1 MKEIVKKLVHA
12 LEDKATTDL
21 IAGNSPFGQTTQGGD
36 PAPANNTGNSKEA
49 STRSLNRR
57 KASET
62 VTSNDGAMVLR
73 TLESPTRLPKIEH
86 SPRYPSTQQIDL
98 KNQTNSQSLA

>member
-1 MKEIVKKLVHA
+1 MKEIVKMLVHA

-21 IAGNSPFGQTTQGGD
+21 IAGHSPFGQSTQGGD
-36 PAPANNTGNSKEA
+36 LGAGHNTTDSKDTQA
-49 STRSLNRR
+49 RSLSRR

-62 VTSNDGAMVLR
+62 LNSNDGGLVLR

-86 SPRYPSTQQIDL
+86 SPR
-98 KNQTNSQSLA
+98 

>member
-21 IAGNSPFGQTTQGGD
+21 IAGNSPFAQSTQGGD
-36 PAPANNTGNSKEA
+36 PAAANNTANSKKT
-49 STRSLNRR
+49 STHSLYGR

-62 VTSNDGAMVLR
+62 VNSNDGNLVMR

-86 SPRYPSTQQIDL
+86 SPR
-98 KNQTNSQSLA
+98 